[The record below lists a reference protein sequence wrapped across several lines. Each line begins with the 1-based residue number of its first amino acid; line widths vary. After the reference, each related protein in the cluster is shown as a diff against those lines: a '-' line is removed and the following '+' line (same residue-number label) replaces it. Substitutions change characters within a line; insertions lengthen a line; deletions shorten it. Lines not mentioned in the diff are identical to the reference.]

1 MIIFSFASSFRS
13 MSIMDISVVGY
24 SFHNSETE
32 QHKRDLHKDSIH
44 KKYGLPLLRLST
56 KGSGERKKVTALL
69 EQLI

>member
-1 MIIFSFASSFRS
+1 

-32 QHKRDLHKDSIH
+32 QHKRDLHKDSIP
-44 KKYGLPLLRLST
+44 KRYGLPLLRLST

>member
-1 MIIFSFASSFRS
+1 

-32 QHKRDLHKDSIH
+32 QHKRDLHKDSIL
-44 KKYGLPLLRLST
+44 KKYRLPLLRLST